1 MLAFFEF
8 GIEVDCFAIFI
19 FEFTEEFFM
28 YYYLNGTLA
37 ELSVNMAVIDC
48 GGVGYLLNI
57 SGTTYD
63 MLVKKGGMTAS
74 GEASGVKTKLY
85 TYQAVRE
92 DAIELYGFYSQ
103 NECNLFKLL
112 ITVSGVGPKAAM
124 AILSALTVESFVSA
138 CAANDAKAISRAN
151 GVGLKTAQK
160 IILELKDKVAKGFEM
175 SGDILD
181 TVSTSG
187 TTAYVPSSVSGEAID
202 ALCVLGYTTAEAT
215 KAVKACNGTT
225 VEDIIRQALALLM
238 K

>member
-1 MLAFFEF
+1 
-8 GIEVDCFAIFI
+8 
-19 FEFTEEFFM
+19 M
-28 YYYLNGTLA
+28 YYYLNGTLV

-48 GGVGYLLNI
+48 AGVGYLLTI

-63 MLVKKGGMTAS
+63 TLVKKGGLTAS

-85 TYQAVRE
+85 TSQAVRE
-92 DAIELYGFYSQ
+92 DAIELFGFYSM

-124 AILSALTVESFVSA
+124 AILSALSVESFISA

-160 IILELKDKVAKGFEM
+160 IILELKDKVAKGFDM
-175 SGDILD
+175 SGDVLD
-181 TVSTSG
+181 SISPAG
-187 TTAYVPSSVSGEAID
+187 NAYVPSSVTGEAID

-215 KAVKACNGTT
+215 KAVKACNGNT

>member
-1 MLAFFEF
+1 M
-8 GIEVDCFAIFI
+8 
-19 FEFTEEFFM
+19 
-28 YYYLNGTLA
+28 LA
-37 ELSVNMAVIDC
+37 ELSANMAVIDC
-48 GGVGYLLNI
+48 GGVGYLLTI

-63 MLVKKGGMTAS
+63 ALVKKGGMTAS

-92 DAIELYGFYSQ
+92 DAIELFGFYSM

-124 AILSALTVESFVSA
+124 AILSALSVESFVAA
-138 CAANDAKAISRAN
+138 CAQNDAKAISRAN

-160 IILELKDKVAKGFEM
+160 IILELKDKVAKGFDM
-175 SGDILD
+175 SGDVLD
-181 TVSTSG
+181 SISPAGNT
-187 TTAYVPSSVSGEAID
+187 YVPSSITGEAID
-202 ALCVLGYTTAEAT
+202 ALCVLGYTTGEAT

>member
-1 MLAFFEF
+1 
-8 GIEVDCFAIFI
+8 
-19 FEFTEEFFM
+19 M
-28 YYYLNGTLA
+28 YYYLCGTLA

-48 GGVGYLLNI
+48 GGVGYLLTI

-63 MLVKKGGMTAS
+63 ELASRGGMTAS
-74 GEASGVKTKLY
+74 GDASGAKTKLY

-103 NECNLFKLL
+103 NECSLFKLL

-124 AILSALTVESFVSA
+124 AILSALSVESFVAA
-138 CAANDAKAISRAN
+138 CAANDAKAISRAQ

-160 IILELKDKVAKGFEM
+160 IIIELKDKVAKGFDI
-175 SGDILD
+175 SGGDFMQES
-181 TVSTSG
+181 VGS
-187 TTAYVPSSVSGEAID
+187 AYVPSSVSGEAID

-215 KAVKACNGTT
+215 KAVKACSGST
-225 VEDIIRQALALLM
+225 VEDIIRQALTLLM

>member
-1 MLAFFEF
+1 
-8 GIEVDCFAIFI
+8 
-19 FEFTEEFFM
+19 M
-28 YYYLNGTLA
+28 YYFLNGTLA

-48 GGVGYLLNI
+48 GGVGYLLTI

-63 MLVKKGGMTAS
+63 TLVKKGGMTAS
-74 GEASGVKTKLY
+74 GEASGTKVKLY

-92 DAIELYGFYSQ
+92 DAIELFGFYSM

-124 AILSALTVESFVSA
+124 AILSALSVESFVSA

-160 IILELKDKVAKGFEM
+160 IILELKDKVAKGFDM
-175 SGDILD
+175 SGDVLD
-181 TVSTSG
+181 SVSPAG
-187 TTAYVPSSVSGEAID
+187 NAYVPSSVTGEAID

-215 KAVKACNGTT
+215 KAVKACSGAT
-225 VEDIIRQALALLM
+225 VEDIIRQALAILM

>member
-1 MLAFFEF
+1 
-8 GIEVDCFAIFI
+8 
-19 FEFTEEFFM
+19 M

-37 ELSVNMAVIDC
+37 HLSVNMAVIDC
-48 GGVGYLLNI
+48 AGVGYLLTI

-63 MLVKKGGMTAS
+63 TLVKKGGLTAS

-92 DAIELYGFYSQ
+92 DAIELFGFYSM

-124 AILSALTVESFVSA
+124 AILSALSVESFISA

-160 IILELKDKVAKGFEM
+160 IILELKDKVAKGFDM
-175 SGDILD
+175 SGDVLD
-181 TVSTSG
+181 SISPAG
-187 TTAYVPSSVSGEAID
+187 NAYVPSSVSGDAID

-215 KAVKACNGTT
+215 KAVKACNGNT

>member
-1 MLAFFEF
+1 
-8 GIEVDCFAIFI
+8 
-19 FEFTEEFFM
+19 M

-48 GGVGYLLNI
+48 GGVGYLLTI

-63 MLVKKGGMTAS
+63 TLVKKGGMTAS
-74 GEASGVKTKLY
+74 GEASGTKVKLY

-92 DAIELYGFYSQ
+92 DAIELFGFYSM

-124 AILSALTVESFVSA
+124 AILSALSVENFV
-138 CAANDAKAISRAN
+138 SRAN

-160 IILELKDKVAKGFEM
+160 IILELKDKVAKGFDM
-175 SGDILD
+175 SGDVLD
-181 TVSTSG
+181 SVSPAG
-187 TTAYVPSSVSGEAID
+187 NAYVPSSITGEAID

-215 KAVKACNGTT
+215 KAVKACSGAT

>member
-1 MLAFFEF
+1 
-8 GIEVDCFAIFI
+8 
-19 FEFTEEFFM
+19 M
-28 YYYLNGTLA
+28 YYYINGTLA
-37 ELSVNMAVIDC
+37 ELSASMAVIDC
-48 GGVGYLLNI
+48 GGVGYLLTI

-63 MLVKKGGMTAS
+63 ALIKKGGMTAS

-92 DAIELYGFYSQ
+92 DAIELFGFYSM

-124 AILSALTVESFVSA
+124 AILSALSVESFVSA
-138 CAANDAKAISRAN
+138 CAQNDAKAISRAN

-160 IILELKDKVAKGFEM
+160 IILELKDKVAKGFDM

-181 TVSTSG
+181 SISPAG
-187 TTAYVPSSVSGEAID
+187 GAYVPSSITSEAID
-202 ALCVLGYTTAEAT
+202 ALCVLGYTNSEAT
-215 KAVKACNGTT
+215 KAVKACNGGT
-225 VEDIIRQALALLM
+225 VEDLIRQALALLM

>member
-1 MLAFFEF
+1 
-8 GIEVDCFAIFI
+8 
-19 FEFTEEFFM
+19 M
-28 YYYLNGTLA
+28 YYYLNGTLV

-48 GGVGYLLNI
+48 AGVGHLLTI

-63 MLVKKGGMTAS
+63 TLVKKGGLTAS

-92 DAIELYGFYSQ
+92 DAIELFGFYSM

-124 AILSALTVESFVSA
+124 AILSALSVESFISA

-160 IILELKDKVAKGFEM
+160 IILELKDKVAKGFDM
-175 SGDILD
+175 SGDVLD
-181 TVSTSG
+181 SISPAG
-187 TTAYVPSSVSGEAID
+187 NAYVPSSVTGDAID

-215 KAVKACNGTT
+215 KAVKACNGNT

>member
-1 MLAFFEF
+1 
-8 GIEVDCFAIFI
+8 
-19 FEFTEEFFM
+19 M

-37 ELSVNMAVIDC
+37 ELSANMAVIDC
-48 GGVGYLLNI
+48 GGVGYLLTI

-63 MLVKKGGMTAS
+63 TLVKKGGMTAS

-92 DAIELYGFYSQ
+92 DAIELFGFYSM

-124 AILSALTVESFVSA
+124 AILSALSVESFVAA
-138 CAANDAKAISRAN
+138 CAQNDAKAISRAN

-160 IILELKDKVAKGFEM
+160 IILELKDKVAKGFDM
-175 SGDILD
+175 SGDVLD
-181 TVSTSG
+181 SISPAGNT
-187 TTAYVPSSVSGEAID
+187 YVPSSVTGEAID

-225 VEDIIRQALALLM
+225 VEDVIRQALALLM

>member
-1 MLAFFEF
+1 
-8 GIEVDCFAIFI
+8 
-19 FEFTEEFFM
+19 M

-48 GGVGYLLNI
+48 GGVGYLLTI

-63 MLVKKGGMTAS
+63 ALVKKGGMTAS

-92 DAIELYGFYSQ
+92 DAIELFGFYSM

-124 AILSALTVESFVSA
+124 AILSALSVESFVAA
-138 CAANDAKAISRAN
+138 CAQNDAKAISRAN

-160 IILELKDKVAKGFEM
+160 IILELKDKVAKGFDM
-175 SGDILD
+175 SGDVLD
-181 TVSTSG
+181 SVSPSG
-187 TTAYVPSSVSGEAID
+187 NAYVPSSITGEAID

>member
-1 MLAFFEF
+1 
-8 GIEVDCFAIFI
+8 
-19 FEFTEEFFM
+19 M
-28 YYYLNGTLA
+28 YYYLNGMLA

-48 GGVGYLLNI
+48 AGVGYLLTI

-63 MLVKKGGMTAS
+63 ALVKKGGMTAS
-74 GEASGVKTKLY
+74 GEASGAKVKLY

-92 DAIELYGFYSQ
+92 DSIELFGFYSM

-124 AILSALTVESFVSA
+124 AILSALSVESFVSA

-160 IILELKDKVAKGFEM
+160 IILELKDKVAKGFDM
-175 SGDILD
+175 SGDVLD
-181 TVSTSG
+181 SVSPAG
-187 TTAYVPSSVSGEAID
+187 NAYVPSSVSGEAID

-215 KAVKACNGTT
+215 KAVKACSGTT

>member
-1 MLAFFEF
+1 
-8 GIEVDCFAIFI
+8 
-19 FEFTEEFFM
+19 M
-28 YYYLNGTLA
+28 YYYLNGTLV

-48 GGVGYLLNI
+48 AGVGYLLTI

-63 MLVKKGGMTAS
+63 TLVKKGGLTAS

-92 DAIELYGFYSQ
+92 DAIELFGFYSM

-124 AILSALTVESFVSA
+124 AILSALSVESFISA

-160 IILELKDKVAKGFEM
+160 IILELKDKVAKGFDM
-175 SGDILD
+175 SGDVLD
-181 TVSTSG
+181 SISPAG
-187 TTAYVPSSVSGEAID
+187 NAYVPSSVTGDAID

-215 KAVKACNGTT
+215 KAVKACNGNT

>member
-1 MLAFFEF
+1 
-8 GIEVDCFAIFI
+8 
-19 FEFTEEFFM
+19 M
-28 YYYLNGTLA
+28 YYYLNGTLV

-48 GGVGYLLNI
+48 AGVGYLLTI

-63 MLVKKGGMTAS
+63 TLVKKGGLTAS

-92 DAIELYGFYSQ
+92 DAIELFGFYSM

-124 AILSALTVESFVSA
+124 AILSALSVESFISA

-160 IILELKDKVAKGFEM
+160 IILELKDKVAKGFDM
-175 SGDILD
+175 SGDVLD
-181 TVSTSG
+181 SISPAG
-187 TTAYVPSSVSGEAID
+187 NAYVPSSVSGDAID

-215 KAVKACNGTT
+215 KAVKACNGNT

>member
-1 MLAFFEF
+1 
-8 GIEVDCFAIFI
+8 
-19 FEFTEEFFM
+19 M

-37 ELSVNMAVIDC
+37 HLSVNMAVIDC
-48 GGVGYLLNI
+48 AGVGYLLTI

-63 MLVKKGGMTAS
+63 TLVKKGGLTAS

-92 DAIELYGFYSQ
+92 DAIELFGFYSM

-124 AILSALTVESFVSA
+124 AILSALSVESFISA

-160 IILELKDKVAKGFEM
+160 IILELKDKVAKGFDM
-175 SGDILD
+175 SGDVLD
-181 TVSTSG
+181 SISPAG
-187 TTAYVPSSVSGEAID
+187 NAYVPSSVTGEAID

-215 KAVKACNGTT
+215 KAVKACNGNT

>member
-1 MLAFFEF
+1 
-8 GIEVDCFAIFI
+8 
-19 FEFTEEFFM
+19 M

-37 ELSVNMAVIDC
+37 HLSVNMAVIDC
-48 GGVGYLLNI
+48 AGVGYLLTI

-63 MLVKKGGMTAS
+63 TLVKKGGLTAS

-92 DAIELYGFYSQ
+92 DAIELFGFYSM

-124 AILSALTVESFVSA
+124 AILSALSVESFISA

-160 IILELKDKVAKGFEM
+160 IILELKDKVAKGFDM
-175 SGDILD
+175 SGDVLD
-181 TVSTSG
+181 SISPAG
-187 TTAYVPSSVSGEAID
+187 NAYVPSSVTGEAID
-202 ALCVLGYTTAEAT
+202 ALCVLGNTTAEAT
-215 KAVKACNGTT
+215 KAVKACNGNT

>member
-1 MLAFFEF
+1 
-8 GIEVDCFAIFI
+8 
-19 FEFTEEFFM
+19 M

-37 ELSVNMAVIDC
+37 HLSVNMAVIDC
-48 GGVGYLLNI
+48 AGVGYLLTI

-63 MLVKKGGMTAS
+63 TLVKKGGLTAS

-92 DAIELYGFYSQ
+92 DAIELFGFYSM

-124 AILSALTVESFVSA
+124 AILSALSVESFISA

-160 IILELKDKVAKGFEM
+160 IILELKDKVAKGFDM
-175 SGDILD
+175 SGDVLD
-181 TVSTSG
+181 SISPAG
-187 TTAYVPSSVSGEAID
+187 NAYVPSSVTGDAID

-215 KAVKACNGTT
+215 KAVKACNGNT

>member
-1 MLAFFEF
+1 
-8 GIEVDCFAIFI
+8 
-19 FEFTEEFFM
+19 M

-48 GGVGYLLNI
+48 GGVGYLLSI

-63 MLVKKGGMTAS
+63 ALIKMGGMTAQ
-74 GEASGVKTKLY
+74 GETSAIKTKLY

-92 DAIELYGFYSQ
+92 DAIELFGFYSV

-112 ITVSGVGPKAAM
+112 ISVSGVGPKAAM
-124 AILSALTVESFVSA
+124 AILSALSVESFVAA
-138 CAANDAKAISRAN
+138 CAQNDAKAISRAN

-175 SGDILD
+175 SGDVLESL
-181 TVSTSG
+181 TPSTTG
-187 TTAYVPSSVSGEAID
+187 YVPSSVSSEAVD
-202 ALCVLGYTTAEAT
+202 ALCVLGYTNAEAT
-215 KAVKACNGTT
+215 KAVKACSGAT

>member
-1 MLAFFEF
+1 
-8 GIEVDCFAIFI
+8 
-19 FEFTEEFFM
+19 M
-28 YYYLNGTLA
+28 YYYLCGTLA

-48 GGVGYLLNI
+48 GGVGYLLTI

-63 MLVKKGGMTAS
+63 ELVKRGGMTAS
-74 GEASGVKTKLY
+74 GDASGVKTKLY

-103 NECNLFKLL
+103 NECSLFKLL

-124 AILSALTVESFVSA
+124 AILSALSVESFVAA
-138 CAANDAKAISRAN
+138 CAANDAKAISRAQ

-160 IILELKDKVAKGFEM
+160 IIIELKDKVAKGFDI
-175 SGDILD
+175 SGGDFMPE
-181 TVSTSG
+181 STG
-187 TTAYVPSSVSGEAID
+187 GAYVPSSVSGEAID

-215 KAVKACNGTT
+215 KAVKACSGST
-225 VEDIIRQALALLM
+225 VEDIIRQALTLLM

>member
-1 MLAFFEF
+1 
-8 GIEVDCFAIFI
+8 
-19 FEFTEEFFM
+19 M
-28 YYYLNGTLA
+28 YYYLNGTLV

-48 GGVGYLLNI
+48 AGVGYLLTI

-63 MLVKKGGMTAS
+63 TLVKKGGLTAS

-92 DAIELYGFYSQ
+92 DAIELFGFYSM

-124 AILSALTVESFVSA
+124 AILSALSVESFISA

-160 IILELKDKVAKGFEM
+160 IILELKDKVAKGFDM
-175 SGDILD
+175 SGDVLD
-181 TVSTSG
+181 SISPAG
-187 TTAYVPSSVSGEAID
+187 NAYVPSSVTGEAID

-215 KAVKACNGTT
+215 KAVKACNGNT

>member
-1 MLAFFEF
+1 
-8 GIEVDCFAIFI
+8 
-19 FEFTEEFFM
+19 M

-37 ELSVNMAVIDC
+37 ELSANMAVIDC
-48 GGVGYLLNI
+48 GGVGYLLTI

-63 MLVKKGGMTAS
+63 ALIKKGGLTAS
-74 GEASGVKTKLY
+74 GDASGVKAKLY

-92 DAIELYGFYSQ
+92 DAIELFGFYSM

-124 AILSALTVESFVSA
+124 AILSALSVESFVAA

-160 IILELKDKVAKGFEM
+160 IILELKDKVAKGFDM

-181 TVSTSG
+181 SLSPSG
-187 TTAYVPSSVSGEAID
+187 TSYVPSSVSSDAID
-202 ALCVLGYTTAEAT
+202 ALCVLGYTNAEAT
-215 KAVKACNGTT
+215 KAVKACSGST

>member
-1 MLAFFEF
+1 
-8 GIEVDCFAIFI
+8 
-19 FEFTEEFFM
+19 M
-28 YYYLNGTLA
+28 YYYLNGTLV

-48 GGVGYLLNI
+48 AGVGYLLTI

-63 MLVKKGGMTAS
+63 TLVKKGGLTAS

-92 DAIELYGFYSQ
+92 DAIELFGFYSM

-124 AILSALTVESFVSA
+124 AILSALSVESFISA

-160 IILELKDKVAKGFEM
+160 IILELKDKVAKGFDM
-175 SGDILD
+175 SGDVLD
-181 TVSTSG
+181 SISPAG
-187 TTAYVPSSVSGEAID
+187 NAYVPSSVTGEAID

-215 KAVKACNGTT
+215 KAVKACNGNT
-225 VEDIIRQALALLM
+225 VEDIIRQALTLLM

>member
-1 MLAFFEF
+1 
-8 GIEVDCFAIFI
+8 
-19 FEFTEEFFM
+19 M

-37 ELSVNMAVIDC
+37 HLSVNMAVIDC
-48 GGVGYLLNI
+48 AGVGYLLTI

-63 MLVKKGGMTAS
+63 TLVKKGGLTAS

-92 DAIELYGFYSQ
+92 DAKELFGFYSM

-124 AILSALTVESFVSA
+124 AILSALSVESFISA

-160 IILELKDKVAKGFEM
+160 IILELKDKVAKGFDM
-175 SGDILD
+175 SGDVLD
-181 TVSTSG
+181 SISPAG
-187 TTAYVPSSVSGEAID
+187 NAYVPSSVTGEAID

-215 KAVKACNGTT
+215 KAVKACNGNT

>member
-1 MLAFFEF
+1 
-8 GIEVDCFAIFI
+8 
-19 FEFTEEFFM
+19 M
-28 YYYLNGTLA
+28 YYYLCGTLA

-48 GGVGYLLNI
+48 GGVGYLLTI

-63 MLVKKGGMTAS
+63 ALVKKGGITAS

-92 DAIELYGFYSQ
+92 DAIELYGFYSI

-124 AILSALTVESFVSA
+124 AILSAHTVESFIAA
-138 CAANDAKAISRAN
+138 CAQNDAKAISRAN

-160 IILELKDKVAKGFEM
+160 IILELKEKVAKGFDM
-175 SGDILD
+175 SGDVLD
-181 TVSTSG
+181 SIPPSG
-187 TTAYVPSSVSGEAID
+187 SSYVPSSVSSEAID
-202 ALCVLGYTTAEAT
+202 ALCVLGYTNAEASR
-215 KAVKACNGTT
+215 AVKACNGAT
-225 VEDIIRQALALLM
+225 VEDIIRQALSLLM

>member
-1 MLAFFEF
+1 
-8 GIEVDCFAIFI
+8 
-19 FEFTEEFFM
+19 M

-48 GGVGYLLNI
+48 GGVGYLLTI

-63 MLVKKGGMTAS
+63 TLVKKGGMTAS
-74 GEASGVKTKLY
+74 GEASGTKVKLY

-92 DAIELYGFYSQ
+92 DAIELFGFYSM

-124 AILSALTVESFVSA
+124 AILSALSVESFVSA

-160 IILELKDKVAKGFEM
+160 IILELKDKVAKGFDM
-175 SGDILD
+175 SGDVLD
-181 TVSTSG
+181 SVSPAG
-187 TTAYVPSSVSGEAID
+187 NAYVPSSVTGEAID

-215 KAVKACNGTT
+215 KAVKACSGAT

>member
-1 MLAFFEF
+1 
-8 GIEVDCFAIFI
+8 
-19 FEFTEEFFM
+19 M
-28 YYYLNGTLA
+28 YYYLNGTLV

-48 GGVGYLLNI
+48 AGVGYLLTI

-63 MLVKKGGMTAS
+63 TLVKKGGLTAS

-92 DAIELYGFYSQ
+92 DAIELFGFYSM

-124 AILSALTVESFVSA
+124 AILSALSVESFISA

-160 IILELKDKVAKGFEM
+160 IILELKDKVAKGFDM
-175 SGDILD
+175 SGDFLD
-181 TVSTSG
+181 SISPAG
-187 TTAYVPSSVSGEAID
+187 NAYVPSSVSGDAID

-215 KAVKACNGTT
+215 KAVKACNGNT